1 MIRRPPRSTLFP
13 YTTLFRSLF
22 DGPPTHAQMTFDLAD
37 RPALGPV
44 QAMQVVDL
52 IGGEHGVTS
61 VIRQKPPGRQ
71 DVVVCKIRMRAAC
84 GAEVLPEPRLA
95 PELSCCLQ
103 DSPGRRPA
111 ARPLRR
117 NALGQKLSCCLQDR
131 ADAVVG
137 HERADV
143 GDSARQQRG
152 AAPGTGASSPGC
164 GSAISAD
171 CPGILGDTPDPPRF
185 SDGGNRR
192 AGAADSR
199 ADCTLIDAADISMAG
214 SSAHSSGNA
223 VRP

>member
-1 MIRRPPRSTLFP
+1 M
-13 YTTLFRSLF
+13 
-22 DGPPTHAQMTFDLAD
+22 
-37 RPALGPV
+37 
-44 QAMQVVDL
+44 
-52 IGGEHGVTS
+52 
-61 VIRQKPPGRQ
+61 RQ
-71 DVVVCKIRMRAAC
+71 DRQPHQMDVVCKITPKALGVVEA
-84 GAEVLPEPRLA
+84 LQSPRLA

-131 ADAVVG
+131 ADAVFG
-137 HERADV
+137 PERADV

-171 CPGILGDTPDPPRF
+171 CPGILGDTPGPPRF

-199 ADCTLIDAADISMAG
+199 ADCTLIDAADISMDG

-223 VRP
+223 VRPYRRCRIYGGWISVGRFRNCCRACTASWP